1 MKAGGMKSGG
11 CWPIAIGALVSLAIA
26 GGSLWYQSVK
36 ADEAE
41 HKNDIRDA
49 KMERRGKLMQLK
61 EYNQALGAMNRG
73 RMLAEQTILKEQRKK
88 DAEEKFYGKPV

>member
-1 MKAGGMKSGG
+1 MKSGGMKAGG
-11 CWPIAIGALVSLAIA
+11 CWAIVIGAAVSLAIA
-26 GGSLWYQSVK
+26 GGTLWYQSVK
-36 ADEAE
+36 AEEAE

-73 RMLAEQTILKEQRKK
+73 RFMAEATVLKEKRKK